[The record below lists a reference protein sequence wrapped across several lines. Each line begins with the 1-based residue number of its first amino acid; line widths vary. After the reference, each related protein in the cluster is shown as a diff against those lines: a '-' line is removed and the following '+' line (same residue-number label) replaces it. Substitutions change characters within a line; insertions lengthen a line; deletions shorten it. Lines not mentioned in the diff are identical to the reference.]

1 MMQTYFAQLQAVV
14 DQYAATD
21 FVLETNLNF
30 ETRPASQAYLAGTI
44 TLSDNSALHFSE
56 FLDQMGDEVEKLMY
70 TYHYQ
75 DADNHLIFRYDNA
88 RHKPPLA
95 SSEHKHLPNQVTEA
109 ASPTL
114 DDVLAEI
121 FTMKGWV

>member
-14 DQYAATD
+14 DQYASTD

-30 ETRPASQAYLAGTI
+30 ETRPGDQAYLAGVI
-44 TLSDNSALHFSE
+44 TLSDNSTLHFSE
-56 FLDQMGDEVEKLMY
+56 FLDQTAAEVEKLMY

-75 DADNHLIFRYDNA
+75 DAEKQLIFRYDNA

-95 SSEHKHLPNQVTEA
+95 SPDHKHLPDRVTTA
-109 ASPTL
+109 AAPTL

-121 FTMKGWV
+121 FTMKGWG

>member
-1 MMQTYFAQLQAVV
+1 MQTYFAQLQAVI

-30 ETRPASQAYLAGTI
+30 ETRPAGQAYLAGT
-44 TLSDNSALHFSE
+44 LSLSENSTLHFTE

-75 DADNHLIFRYDNA
+75 DADNHLIFRYDDA
-88 RHKPPLA
+88 RHKPSLA
-95 SSEHKHLPNQVTEA
+95 SLEHKHLPDQVIEA
-109 ASPTL
+109 AAPTL

-121 FTMKGWV
+121 FAMKDWV